1 MRWKSS
7 LIVENNSMETVM
19 FVDAFN
25 LRLSA
30 WFGTPAAE
38 TIPAAPRRDQPVTAE
53 LADLPLR
60 PAVDAEIPL
69 ALPDICLLSCAP
81 SRPAAGRTPRI
92 PAPLPVGRPT
102 RWSPSSHHP
111 SRTATP

>member
-38 TIPAAPRRDQPVTAE
+38 TIPAALRRDQPVTAE
-53 LADLPLR
+53 REDLPLR
-60 PAVDAEIPL
+60 PAVAAEIHL
-69 ALPDICLLSCAP
+69 ALRDIGRLSCERCRAD
-81 SRPAAGRTPRI
+81 AGGATNIGKRSCRER
-92 PAPLPVGRPT
+92 VGE
-102 RWSPSSHHP
+102 
-111 SRTATP
+111 